1 MGCCARDMELDRL
14 DVSQVDNFKIF
25 SFVESGGGEVFGQLS
40 DALG

>member
-14 DVSQVDNFKIF
+14 DGSQVDNLKIF